1 MKKVVLLF
9 GLFVFISCTNSKL
22 ISYKNNFKKT
32 KTQAEFV
39 YLKIKEDSTL
49 TDEKSNNKAFIETLV
64 GAEIINQIV
73 KIPDYVG
80 KIIENNKVKYTQ
92 MYMARNSIDFPLI
105 DSIRIEKGKESIF
118 VKRLKLGEIELIRKI
133 SINDSIFDAIKL
145 NFTPKNLNNGFML
158 FKFNPEN
165 SNINFTKAK
174 TTKSYPFVNLRIV
187 IKGFYID
194 NDGNGITE
202 NEVVSKEM
210 IIPFKNAA
218 NFKEFL
224 NGIEIYS
231 TPFKIQNLMALEI
244 EVNETNPYY
253 IKLEEIDSKFDENSN
268 ELTEILKRLL
278 KTEEE

>member
-1 MKKVVLLF
+1 MPLTPSFLF
-9 GLFVFISCTNSKL
+9 
-22 ISYKNNFKKT
+22 
-32 KTQAEFV
+32 
-39 YLKIKEDSTL
+39 
-49 TDEKSNNKAFIETLV
+49 
-64 GAEIINQIV
+64 
-73 KIPDYVG
+73 
-80 KIIENNKVKYTQ
+80 
-92 MYMARNSIDFPLI
+92 SI
-105 DSIRIEKGKESIF
+105 
-118 VKRLKLGEIELIRKI
+118 
-133 SINDSIFDAIKL
+133 
-145 NFTPKNLNNGFML
+145 LNN
-158 FKFNPEN
+158 
-165 SNINFTKAK
+165 
-174 TTKSYPFVNLRIV
+174 
-187 IKGFYID
+187 ID

-231 TPFKIQNLMALEI
+231 TPFKNQNLMALEI

>member
-1 MKKVVLLF
+1 MKNLVLLSSLLM
-9 GLFVFISCTNSKL
+9 LFSCTSSKL
-22 ISYKNNFKKT
+22 ISYGNDFEKT

-39 YLKIKEDSTL
+39 YLEIEEDTTL
-49 TDEKSNNKAFIETLV
+49 TKDSSNKAFIETLV

-92 MYMARNSIDFPLI
+92 MYMARNSITFPLI
-105 DSIRIEKGKESIF
+105 DSIKTKKGKDSI
-118 VKRLKLGEIELIRKI
+118 VKVTLQNLNLIRKI
-133 SINDSIFDAIKL
+133 SINDKISEAIKL
-145 NFTPKNLNNGFML
+145 SFSSKNLNNGFML
-158 FKFNPEN
+158 FKFNPNE
-165 SNINFTKAK
+165 SIINFTKAK
-174 TTKSYPFVNLRIV
+174 TSKSYPFINLRVV

-210 IIPFKNAA
+210 IIPFKNST

-224 NGIEIYS
+224 NKINIYS
-231 TPFKIQNLMALEI
+231 TPFKIQNLMAIEI
-244 EVNETNPYY
+244 EVNETNPYH
-253 IKLEEIDSKFDENSN
+253 IKLEEIDSKFDENSS

-278 KTEEE
+278 KIEEE